1 MEPLEET
8 HLDLLLKNG
17 RRSLEERF
25 VEDKAVFLRAKL
37 ASLQEAIDRQGIN
50 QDIGFLAMVLYTFE
64 FIEREVGP
72 KYADGILA
80 SLAFTSWS
88 LDRYRGLLGLGF
100 DEKVGAA
107 VSTFLEGERERI
119 RPDAGPYVEEM
130 VRKVWTGLGLDRDPK
145 SEFPPL
151 VDEKRRLY
159 KRIGSGPDMER
170 RELVRSLPPKGKLGL
185 LNIGIIPTE
194 LCPNACRF
202 CLAPW
207 KAGAEER
214 NRELGDGSFRRI
226 ADQVI
231 ALAGEEGLVLTIT
244 GGEPLLEPERVL
256 YILKNARSRVELTT
270 SGFWAR
276 DRERTRATLSRLL
289 AAARTNKSPGFSL
302 GLQVSLDAFHQ
313 EVVPSEGGLEERI
326 PLANVANIVEL
337 TRAMDMDLCLLT
349 KYTLYLDP
357 FVNLLAELEARGL
370 RGKIVGRHYDP
381 ELKVTIP
388 NGTAMA
394 TRPALLK
401 AYLELPAGRP
411 VFILYTAV
419 EAIGGAAL
427 LEPFEYPAF
436 KRRTEEFMAGRSR
449 ERLPLTGIEV
459 GDDGNVYP
467 GAHALYSWSLGNVL
481 QEGLRS
487 IYDRLGRDPL
497 IGAMGENP
505 KRIIDMALEQE
516 PGLLEEMRAASSPL
530 VAVYR
535 ALEEPERRLYITR
548 RLLESYKSP

>member
-8 HLDLLLKNG
+8 HLDLLLKG
-17 RRSLEERF
+17 ARRRTLEERF

-50 QDIGFLAMVLYTFE
+50 QDIGFLAMVLYTFDL
-64 FIEREVGP
+64 IEREVGP
-72 KYADGILA
+72 KHADRILA

-119 RPDAGPYVEEM
+119 RPDAGPYVGEM
-130 VRKVWTGLGLDRDPK
+130 VRKAWAEMGLDRDQEK
-145 SEFPPL
+145 EFSAL
-151 VDEKRRLY
+151 VGEKRRLY
-159 KRIGSGPDMER
+159 TGIGSGPDMER
-170 RELVRSLPPKGKLGL
+170 RELVQGLARRGGLRL

-244 GGEPLLEPERVL
+244 GGEPFLEPERVL

-276 DRERTRATLSRLL
+276 DRERTRATLSRISD
-289 AAARTNKSPGFSL
+289 AARANKNPGFSL

-337 TRAMDMDLCLLT
+337 TRPMDMDLCLLT

-357 FVNLLAELEARGL
+357 LVNLLAELEARGL

-381 ELKVTIP
+381 ELKVTMP
-388 NGTAMA
+388 LGTAMV

-419 EAIGGAAL
+419 EAIGSAAL

-436 KRRTEEFMAGRSR
+436 RRRTEEFMAGSSR

-481 QEGLRS
+481 QEDLRS
-487 IYDRLGRDPL
+487 IYDRIARDPL
-497 IGAMGENP
+497 IAAMGEDP

-516 PGLLEEMRAASSPL
+516 PGLLEEMSATSSPL
-530 VAVYR
+530 
-535 ALEEPERRLYITR
+535 
-548 RLLESYKSP
+548 